1 MSDQL
6 KIGSKV
12 RITNA
17 YPPGHIRTPF
27 FLRGKEG
34 TIIRH
39 FGKYPNPE
47 QLAYGLTDS
56 LILTCTKS
64 YLTWKARGKAMAALP
79 LTTQS
84 LPTFMKHGWNQYD
97 KYPRIA

>member
-1 MSDQL
+1 MSDQF
-6 KIGSKV
+6 KVGSKV

-34 TIIRH
+34 LIIRH

-47 QLAYGLTDS
+47 RLAYGLSGLPKLNLYQVLFDMGTTWRGDGS
-56 LILTCTKS
+56 FAARDTLTADI
-64 YLTWKARGKAMAALP
+64 YETWLE
-79 LTTQS
+79 L
-84 LPTFMKHGWNQYD
+84 L
-97 KYPRIA
+97 